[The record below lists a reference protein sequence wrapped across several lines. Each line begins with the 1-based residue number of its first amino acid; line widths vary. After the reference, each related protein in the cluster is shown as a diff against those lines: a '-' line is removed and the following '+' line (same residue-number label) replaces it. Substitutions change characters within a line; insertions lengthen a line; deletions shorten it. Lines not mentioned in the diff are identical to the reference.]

1 MRRVTD
7 GSGDDLAAVSTLDE
21 PLRRRLYDYVRRQD
35 RAVTRDE
42 AAHALGVTR
51 STTFFHLD
59 KLVEARLLVV
69 EFARRSGRTGPGA
82 GRPTKF
88 YRRSDREIAVRIPE
102 RSYELIGRLLA
113 GSIAAAERSGRSPR
127 DELRGAA
134 REYGSAVG
142 HDAGDVM
149 AGLETCGYEPRV
161 EDDAIVLANCPF
173 HSLARQHTAMVC
185 EMNLDLVGGL
195 LEGCC
200 DDARCAE
207 LAPAE
212 GRCCVRIRGLA

>member
-1 MRRVTD
+1 MRHVTD

-113 GSIAAAERSGRSPR
+113 GSIAAAETSGRSPR

-142 HDAGDVM
+142 RDAGDVM

-161 EDDAIVLANCPF
+161 EDDAIVLANCP
-173 HSLARQHTAMVC
+173 STRWPGSTRRWCAR
-185 EMNLDLVGGL
+185 
-195 LEGCC
+195 
-200 DDARCAE
+200 
-207 LAPAE
+207 
-212 GRCCVRIRGLA
+212 